1 MFSALF
7 IRFIGFESNIGMV
20 SSILFGAIICC
31 SSAIA
36 GDNMQDLKTG
46 YLLNATPWKQ
56 QVMQIIGVVSSAL
69 TITFV
74 LNVLHTAYGI
84 GSPTLRAPQAN
95 LMKAVVEGVFNESLP
110 WNWIYMGIVI
120 GLIIIILDIIQEQ
133 RKSSFRFPV
142 LAVAVGIY
150 LPISL
155 SVPIFIG
162 SIISANSTDIIFVVV
177 GRALQGGGAI
187 SAVLMAFLAD
197 SVSEQSRAKANAFV
211 GFQIGLAFMI
221 SLIIGPIITSS
232 AGLSGLFWVIGLLSI
247 VAILIVFT
255 LPYAKPIKYYSLSI
269 ATFSEVLNPKLL
281 RLDFS
286 IFSLHMIL
294 SSGFIVMPLLI
305 VENNIVT
312 MADNWQLYI
321 PAMLFSF
328 IGMLPLIILSEKYK
342 KTTSIL
348 LFCIAILIL
357 SQGMFFT
364 LNLNFS
370 VFLVILT
377 IFFVAFNSIEAILP
391 SLLSRT
397 ASISKRG
404 LAMGIFST
412 SQFLGTFFG
421 GAIGGLIYNIYDLNS
436 VFLLTIFV
444 AIIWWFIMIAFP
456 HKVETLQE

>member
-1 MFSALF
+1 MNTTERLF
-7 IRFIGFESNIGMV
+7 TFKVSLIMGVRMLGLFMLFPVMSVYANEYDNSSPFMIGLAIG
-20 SSILFGAIICC
+20 IYGLTQAFFQIPF
-31 SSAIA
+31 
-36 GDNMQDLKTG
+36 G
-46 YLLNATPWKQ
+46 YL
-56 QVMQIIGVVSSAL
+56 SDR
-69 TITFV
+69 
-74 LNVLHTAYGI
+74 YGRKPLLI
-84 GSPTLRAPQAN
+84 L
-95 LMKAVVEGVFNESLP
+95 
-110 WNWIYMGIVI
+110 
-120 GLIIIILDIIQEQ
+120 GLCI
-133 RKSSFRFPV
+133 F
-142 LAVAVGIY
+142 
-150 LPISL
+150 
-155 SVPIFIG
+155 FIG
-162 SIISANSTDIIFVVV
+162 SIVSANSTDITFVVI

-211 GFQIGLAFMI
+211 GFQIGLAFML
-221 SLIIGPIITSS
+221 SLIIGPIITSLV
-232 AGLSGLFWVIGLLSI
+232 GLSGLFWAIGLLSI

-255 LPYAKPIKYYSLSI
+255 LPYAKPKKYYRLSI
-269 ATFSEVLNPKLL
+269 TAFKEVLNPNLL

-286 IFSLHMIL
+286 VFSLHMIL

-305 VENNIVT
+305 VENNIVN
-312 MADNWQLYI
+312 MIDNWQLYI
-321 PAMLFSF
+321 PAMLLSF
-328 IGMLPLIILSEKYK
+328 VGMLPLIILSERYK
-342 KTTSIL
+342 KTKTIL
-348 LFCIAILIL
+348 LFCIALLIL

-397 ASISKRG
+397 ASTSKRG

-436 VFLLTIFV
+436 VFLLSIFV
-444 AIIWWFIMIAFP
+444 AIIWWFFMITLR